1 MELRPGKLWSHGKG
15 TRPRR
20 FDSQGVLLRD
30 APFLGATV
38 KQWDDALTGNI
49 EKTLTEIKL
58 HTANAPKRDI
68 SKAITSNLASSVS
81 KRLAG
86 VK

>member
-1 MELRPGKLWSHGKG
+1 MTLKIRG
-15 TRPRR
+15 PRR
-20 FDSQGVLLRD
+20 FDSPGVLRGD

-38 KQWDDALTGNI
+38 KEWDDALTGNMG
-49 EKTLTEIKL
+49 KTLADIKQR
-58 HTANAPKRDI
+58 TATAPKRDA
-68 SKAITSNLASSVS
+68 STAVTSDLASAVS